1 MSNVINVARYH
12 LVDRLTYLIGP
23 WAILA
28 FVFFVN
34 LLITEGQGGPDPTK
48 ALVVIYLYFF
58 ALGLMSIGRSLPFG
72 LALGASR
79 RSYYIGTTLLA
90 VAVAAVYGLALALLQ
105 VAERATHGWG
115 VSLHFFQVSFILTG
129 PWYLTWLTSFVGL
142 TLLFFYGMWYGIVF
156 ARWAR
161 VGLVAFIIGQVAVI
175 RAWILVATWAHSW
188 PGVGH
193 FLIARNAAGLTGV
206 LGALALALLVGGFA
220 VMRRLTV

>member
-1 MSNVINVARYH
+1 MNNVLNVARYH

-23 WAILA
+23 WGIVA
-28 FVFFVN
+28 FVFLVN
-34 LLITEGQGGPDPTK
+34 LLITASQGGPSPSK
-48 ALVVIYLYFF
+48 AVVVIYLYFF

-79 RSYYIGTTLLA
+79 RSYYIGTALLA
-90 VAVAAVYGLALALLQ
+90 ITLAAAYGLALALLQ

-115 VSLHFFQVSFILTG
+115 VSLHFFQVSFILAG

-142 TLLFFYGMWYGIVF
+142 SLLFFYGMSYGIVF

-161 VGLVAFIIGQVAVI
+161 FGLVAFMIGQVAVI
-175 RAWILVATWAHSW
+175 RAWILVANWADSR

-193 FLIARNAAGLTGV
+193 FLTNPGAAGVTGM
-206 LGALALALLVGGFA
+206 LGALAIVLLLGGFA